1 MSAIP
6 SAVGG
11 PIAAAKATATGGS
24 TAATAFTAAIRPI
37 TVTIAALGG
46 QGGGVVSDWL
56 IDAARRCG
64 YLAQATSV
72 PGVAQRTG
80 ATIYYLEFFPIAA
93 LPADGRRPI
102 FALMP
107 NPGDV
112 DVVIASEIME
122 AGRAMQRGL
131 VTGRTTLIASSH
143 RIYAIQEKS
152 HMGDG
157 RADPARVRELAREHA
172 KRYIELDMQA
182 LAEANGSVISAA
194 MLGALC
200 GSGALPFAADHYVEA
215 IRASGIEAASSTRTF
230 EAARDAA
237 ARSTPKASL
246 AAANLPL
253 TAAADSPAAVAKSQ
267 PTAAASLSASA
278 ESVSGAAPT
287 QGAAARPALSAPL
300 EHRVERV
307 PVAARDIAREGVRRM
322 IDYQDAAYAG
332 LYLDRLDAVIAL
344 EPKGSD
350 GFALTQ
356 AVARGLALW
365 MSFEDTIRVADLKI
379 RTARAKR
386 VLQEVR
392 PSSGQLVQ
400 VTEFMKPRIEEICG
414 TLPVGLGQ
422 WILHSKGPRR
432 WMTRLTG
439 GRQIATSTVSGFLQ
453 LYWLAGLRRWRRK
466 TLRYSQEQ
474 LRIGRWLD
482 LIAHTARQNYTL
494 AVEIADCQQ
503 LVKGYGETHERGT
516 ANFDAILADIQKWQQ
531 REDAADRVRTLR
543 AAALADDQGTA
554 LSKALAAAV

>member
-1 MSAIP
+1 V
-6 SAVGG
+6 SAVGAAG
-11 PIAAAKATATGGS
+11 RPIAAAKS
-24 TAATAFTAAIRPI
+24 TAALKPTVTAGSSATAATRPI

-56 IDAARRCG
+56 IDVARRSG

-80 ATIYYLEFFPIAA
+80 ATIYYLEFFPAAA

-152 HMGDG
+152 HMADG
-157 RADPARVRELAREHA
+157 RTDPAQVKALAREHA
-172 KRYIELDMQA
+172 KRYIEFDMQA

-194 MLGALC
+194 MLGAIC
-200 GSGALPFAADHYVEA
+200 GSGALPFAAQHYVEA

-237 ARSTPKASL
+237 AGPASAVHSPL
-246 AAANLPL
+246 APADSQSAAA
-253 TAAADSPAAVAKSQ
+253 AGSAPAEAR
-267 PTAAASLSASA
+267 
-278 ESVSGAAPT
+278 SGAASMMEAAGARPPIPASLEERVR
-287 QGAAARPALSAPL
+287 QRMPAAAQD
-300 EHRVERV
+300 VV
-307 PVAARDIAREGVRRM
+307 REGVRRM
-322 IDYQDAAYAG
+322 IDYQDVAYAG
-332 LYLDRLDAVIAL
+332 SYLDRLDAVVAL
-344 EPKGSD
+344 EPEGADS
-350 GFALTQ
+350 FALTET
-356 AVARGLALW
+356 VARGLALW

-414 TLPVGLGQ
+414 TLPVGLGT
-422 WILHSKGPRR
+422 WILRSKMPRS
-432 WMTRLTG
+432 WLTRFTG
-439 GRQIATSTVSGFLQ
+439 GRQIATSTVGGFLQ

-466 TLRYSQEQ
+466 TLRYSHENA
-474 LRIGRWLD
+474 RIERWLT
-482 LIAHTARQNYTL
+482 LIAHVVQKNYAL

-503 LVKGYGETHERGT
+503 LLKGYGETHERGT
-516 ANFDAILADIQKWQQ
+516 ASFDAILADVRDWEQ
-531 REDAADRVRTLR
+531 RADAAGRVRLLR
-543 AAALADDQGTA
+543 AAALADDQGIA
-554 LSKALAAAV
+554 LAKALAGAGRDI

>member
-1 MSAIP
+1 MATSRPVADTRSAAATGP
-6 SAVGG
+6 SA
-11 PIAAAKATATGGS
+11 AT
-24 TAATAFTAAIRPI
+24 RPI

-56 IDAARRCG
+56 IDAARRSG

-80 ATIYYLEFFPIAA
+80 ATIYYLEFFPVAG

-107 NPGDV
+107 SPGDV

-131 VTGRTTLIASSH
+131 VTDRTTLIASSH

-157 RADPARVRELAREHA
+157 RADPTRVRELAREQA

-194 MLGALC
+194 MLGAIC
-200 GSGALPFAADHYVEA
+200 GSGALPFAAEHYVEA

-230 EAARDAA
+230 EAARHAA
-237 ARSTPKASL
+237 TGR
-246 AAANLPL
+246 
-253 TAAADSPAAVAKSQ
+253 
-267 PTAAASLSASA
+267 SLSAT
-278 ESVSGAAPT
+278 GT
-287 QGAAARPALSAPL
+287 
-300 EHRVERV
+300 
-307 PVAARDIAREGVRRM
+307 PVAAAEPLSAAQSPPVSGGPPPLPGDSPSVARPMDVSGPRSSIPVSLDERIRKRVPAAAQAIAREGVRRM
-322 IDYQDAAYAG
+322 IDYQDIPYAG
-332 LYLDRLDAVIAL
+332 LYLDRLEAVTAL
-344 EPKGSD
+344 ERASD
-350 GFALTQ
+350 GFALTE
-356 AVARGLALW
+356 AVARALALW

-379 RTARAKR
+379 RAARAKR

-392 PSSGQLVQ
+392 PSPGQLIQ

-414 TLPVGLGQ
+414 TLPVGLGG
-422 WILHSKGPRR
+422 WLLRSKTPRR
-432 WMTRLTG
+432 WLTRFTG
-439 GRQIATSTVSGFLQ
+439 GRQIATSSIGGFLQ

-474 LRIGRWLD
+474 ARIDRWLD
-482 LIAHTARQNYTL
+482 LIARVAPQNYGL

-503 LVKGYGETHERGT
+503 LVKGYGETHERG
-516 ANFDAILADIQKWQQ
+516 AASFDAILTKVQDWAQ
-531 REDAADRVRTLR
+531 REDAADKVRALR
-543 AAALADDQGTA
+543 AAALADDQGIA
-554 LSKALAAAV
+554 LSKALAAAG

>member
-6 SAVGG
+6 
-11 PIAAAKATATGGS
+11 K
-24 TAATAFTAAIRPI
+24 AATARPI

-56 IDAARRCG
+56 IDVARRSG

-80 ATIYYLEFFPIAA
+80 ATIYYLEFFPLAG
-93 LPADGRRPI
+93 LPADKRRPI

-131 VTGRTTLIASSH
+131 VTERTTLIASSH

-157 RADPARVRELAREHA
+157 RADSRQVRALAREHA
-172 KRYIELDMQA
+172 KRYIEFDMQA
-182 LAEANGSVISAA
+182 MAEANGSMISAA

-200 GSGALPFAADHYVEA
+200 GSGTLPFAVEHYVEA
-215 IRASGIEAASSTRTF
+215 IRASGIEATSSTRTF
-230 EAARDAA
+230 EAARRAA
-237 ARSTPKASL
+237 AE
-246 AAANLPL
+246 
-253 TAAADSPAAVAKSQ
+253 SPAAGSPPAVSPAQ
-267 PTAAASLSASA
+267 GMGERAILPESLEGRIRARLPASA
-278 ESVSGAAPT
+278 QV
-287 QGAAARPALSAPL
+287 
-300 EHRVERV
+300 
-307 PVAARDIAREGVRRM
+307 IAREGVRRM

-332 LYLDRLDAVIAL
+332 LYLDRLDAVVAL
-344 EPKGSD
+344 EGDASG
-350 GFALTQ
+350 GFALTGS
-356 AVARGLALW
+356 VARGLALW

-392 PSSGQLVQ
+392 PSPGQLVQ
-400 VTEFMKPRIEEICG
+400 VTEFMKPRVEEICG
-414 TLPVGLGQ
+414 TLPVGLGT
-422 WILHSKGPRR
+422 WILGSKTPQR
-432 WMTRLTG
+432 WMTRFTG
-439 GRQIATSTVSGFLQ
+439 GRQIATSSVGGFLQ

-466 TLRYSQEQ
+466 TLRYAQEQ
-474 LRIGRWLD
+474 FRIVRWLE
-482 LIAHTARQNYTL
+482 LIGQVAPQNYAL

-516 ANFDAILADIQKWQQ
+516 ASFDAILADVKG
-531 REDAADRVRTLR
+531 RLGAVDAAGRVRTLR
-543 AAALADDQGTA
+543 AAALADDQGIA
-554 LSKALAAAV
+554 LSKALAGA

>member
-1 MSAIP
+1 M
-6 SAVGG
+6 SAVGIAG
-11 PIAAAKATATGGS
+11 RPIAAAKSIAAVKPTDTAGS
-24 TAATAFTAAIRPI
+24 SATAATRPI

-56 IDAARRCG
+56 IDVARRSG

-80 ATIYYLEFFPIAA
+80 ATIYYLEFFPAAA

-152 HMGDG
+152 HMADG
-157 RADPARVRELAREHA
+157 RTDPAQVKALAREHA
-172 KRYIELDMQA
+172 KRYIEFDMQA

-194 MLGALC
+194 MLGAIC
-200 GSGALPFAADHYVEA
+200 GSGALPFAAQHYVEA

-237 ARSTPKASL
+237 AGPASAVHSPL
-246 AAANLPL
+246 ARADSQSAAA
-253 TAAADSPAAVAKSQ
+253 AG
-267 PTAAASLSASA
+267 SASA
-278 ESVSGAAPT
+278 EARSGAASMME
-287 QGAAARPALSAPL
+287 AAGARPPIPASL
-300 EHRVERV
+300 EERV
-307 PVAARDIAREGVRRM
+307 RQRMPAAQDVVREGVRRM
-322 IDYQDAAYAG
+322 IDYQDVAYAG
-332 LYLDRLDAVIAL
+332 SYLDRLDAVAAL

-350 GFALTQ
+350 SFALTET
-356 AVARGLALW
+356 VARGLALW

-414 TLPVGLGQ
+414 TLPVGLGT
-422 WILHSKGPRR
+422 WILRSKTLRS
-432 WMTRLTG
+432 WLTRFTG
-439 GRQIATSTVSGFLQ
+439 GRQIATSTVGGFLQ

-466 TLRYSQEQ
+466 TLRYSHENA
-474 LRIGRWLD
+474 RIERWLT
-482 LIAHTARQNYTL
+482 LIAHVVQKNYAL

-503 LVKGYGETHERGT
+503 LLKGYGETHERGT
-516 ANFDAILADIQKWQQ
+516 ASFDAILADVRDWEQ
-531 REDAADRVRTLR
+531 RADAAGRVRLLR
-543 AAALADDQGTA
+543 AAALADDQGIA
-554 LSKALAAAV
+554 LAKALAGGGRDI

>member
-1 MSAIP
+1 MSA
-6 SAVGG
+6 V
-11 PIAAAKATATGGS
+11 
-24 TAATAFTAAIRPI
+24 RPI
-37 TVTIAALGG
+37 TVTVAALGG

-56 IDAARRCG
+56 IDVARRSG

-80 ATIYYLEFFPIAA
+80 ATIYYLEFFPVAG
-93 LPADGRRPI
+93 LPADRRRPI

-131 VTGRTTLIASSH
+131 VTDRTTLIASSH

-157 RADPARVRELAREHA
+157 RVDAGQVRVLARERA
-172 KRYIELDMQA
+172 KRYIEFDMQA
-182 LAEANGSVISAA
+182 MAEANGSVISAA

-215 IRASGIEAASSTRTF
+215 IRSSGIEATSSTRTF
-230 EAARDAA
+230 EAAR
-237 ARSTPKASL
+237 L
-246 AAANLPL
+246 
-253 TAAADSPAAVAKSQ
+253 AAADSLPA
-267 PTAAASLSASA
+267 
-278 ESVSGAAPT
+278 AAPT
-287 QGAAARPALSAPL
+287 GVSDARSPLPASLEDRIRMHVPAP
-300 EHRVERV
+300 
-307 PVAARDIAREGVRRM
+307 AQDIAREGVRRM
-322 IDYQDAAYAG
+322 IDYQDTAYAR
-332 LYLDRLDAVIAL
+332 LYLDRLDKVIAL
-344 EPKGSD
+344 ERAGSERCEMT
-350 GFALTQ
+350 AS
-356 AVARGLALW
+356 VARGLALW

-392 PSSGQLVQ
+392 PSPGQLVQ
-400 VTEFMKPRIEEICG
+400 VTEFMKPRVEEICG
-414 TLPVGLGQ
+414 TLPVGLGT
-422 WILHSKGPRR
+422 WILRSKRPRR

-439 GRQIATSTVSGFLQ
+439 GRQIATSSIGGFLQ

-466 TLRYSQEQ
+466 TLRYLQEEF
-474 LRIGRWLD
+474 RIGRWLE
-482 LIAHTARQNYTL
+482 LIGRVAQQNYAL

-516 ANFDAILADIQKWQQ
+516 ANLDAILADVHDWQR
-531 REDAADRVRTLR
+531 RENSADRVRTLR
-543 AAALADDQGTA
+543 IAALADDQGIA
-554 LSKALAAAV
+554 LSKALAAG

>member
-1 MSAIP
+1 V
-6 SAVGG
+6 SAV
-11 PIAAAKATATGGS
+11 
-24 TAATAFTAAIRPI
+24 RPI
-37 TVTIAALGG
+37 TVTVAALGG

-56 IDAARRCG
+56 IDVARRSG

-80 ATIYYLEFFPIAA
+80 ATIYYLEFFPVAG
-93 LPADGRRPI
+93 LPADRRRPI

-131 VTGRTTLIASSH
+131 VTDRTTLIASSH

-157 RADPARVRELAREHA
+157 RVDAGQVRVLAGERA
-172 KRYIELDMQA
+172 KRYIEFDMQA
-182 LAEANGSVISAA
+182 MAEANGSVISAA

-215 IRASGIEAASSTRTF
+215 IRSSGIEATSSTRTF
-230 EAARDAA
+230 EAAR
-237 ARSTPKASL
+237 R
-246 AAANLPL
+246 
-253 TAAADSPAAVAKSQ
+253 AAADSLPA
-267 PTAAASLSASA
+267 
-278 ESVSGAAPT
+278 AAPT
-287 QGAAARPALSAPL
+287 GVSDARSPLPASLEDRIRMHVPAP
-300 EHRVERV
+300 
-307 PVAARDIAREGVRRM
+307 AQDIAREGVRRM
-322 IDYQDAAYAG
+322 IDYQDTAYAR
-332 LYLDRLDAVIAL
+332 LYLDRLDTVIAL
-344 EPKGSD
+344 ERAGSERCEMT
-350 GFALTQ
+350 AS
-356 AVARGLALW
+356 VARGLALW

-392 PSSGQLVQ
+392 PSPGQLVQ
-400 VTEFMKPRIEEICG
+400 VTEFMKPRVEEICG
-414 TLPVGLGQ
+414 TLPVGLGT
-422 WILHSKGPRR
+422 WILRSKRPRR

-439 GRQIATSTVSGFLQ
+439 GRQIATSSIGGFLQ

-466 TLRYSQEQ
+466 TLRYLQEEF
-474 LRIGRWLD
+474 RIGRWLE
-482 LIAHTARQNYTL
+482 LIGRVAQQNYAL

-516 ANFDAILADIQKWQQ
+516 ANLDAILADVHDWQR
-531 REDAADRVRTLR
+531 RENSADRVRTLR
-543 AAALADDQGTA
+543 IAALADDQGIA
-554 LSKALAAAV
+554 LSKALAAG

>member
-1 MSAIP
+1 MSTVKS
-6 SAVGG
+6 SATAGS
-11 PIAAAKATATGGS
+11 AAAT
-24 TAATAFTAAIRPI
+24 RPI

-56 IDAARRCG
+56 IDVARRSG

-80 ATIYYLEFFPIAA
+80 ATIYYLEFFPVAA
-93 LPADGRRPI
+93 LPADRRRPI

-112 DVVIASEIME
+112 DLVIASEIME

-131 VTGRTTLIASSH
+131 VTDRTTLIASTH

-152 HMGDG
+152 HMADG
-157 RADPARVRELAREHA
+157 RGDPARVRELAREHA
-172 KRYIELDMQA
+172 KRYIEFDMQA

-200 GSGALPFAADHYVEA
+200 GSGALPFAAEHYREA

-237 ARSTPKASL
+237 AGAAS
-246 AAANLPL
+246 AAAHSPSASSDSPS
-253 TAAADSPAAVAKSQ
+253 AAALSRSAAAVPK
-267 PTAAASLSASA
+267 
-278 ESVSGAAPT
+278 SGAAPV
-287 QGAAARPALSAPL
+287 QAADARPSLPASLGD
-300 EHRVERV
+300 RIGKRV
-307 PVAARDIAREGVRRM
+307 PPAAQDIVREGVRRM
-322 IDYQDAAYAG
+322 IDYQDFAYAS

-344 EPKGSD
+344 ERAGPG
-350 GFALTQ
+350 GFALTET
-356 AVARGLALW
+356 VARGLALW

-379 RTARAKR
+379 RAARAKR

-414 TLPVGLGQ
+414 TLPAGLGA
-422 WILHSKGPRR
+422 WILRSKAPRR

-439 GRQIATSTVSGFLQ
+439 GRQIATSSIGGFLQ
-453 LYWLAGLRRWRRK
+453 LYWLAGLRRWRRR
-466 TLRYSQEQ
+466 TLRYSQEH

-482 LIAHTARQNYTL
+482 LIARIAPQNYAL

-516 ANFDAILADIQKWQQ
+516 ASFDAILARVQDWQQ
-531 REDAADRVRTLR
+531 REDAAGRVRTLR
-543 AAALADDQGTA
+543 AAALADDQGIA
-554 LSKALAAAV
+554 LSQALAAAG

>member
-1 MSAIP
+1 V
-6 SAVGG
+6 SAVGAAGG
-11 PIAAAKATATGGS
+11 PIAAAKPTATAGPSATAT
-24 TAATAFTAAIRPI
+24 RPI

-56 IDAARRCG
+56 IDVARRSG

-80 ATIYYLEFFPIAA
+80 ATIYYLEFFPAAA
-93 LPADGRRPI
+93 LPADRRRPI

-152 HMGDG
+152 HMADG
-157 RADPARVRELAREHA
+157 RADPAQVRALAREHA
-172 KRYIELDMQA
+172 KRYIEFDMQA

-194 MLGALC
+194 MLGAIC
-200 GSGALPFAADHYVEA
+200 GSGALPFAAQHYVEA

-237 ARSTPKASL
+237 AGAAS
-246 AAANLPL
+246 AAAHSPF
-253 TAAADSPAAVAKSQ
+253 AAADSRS
-267 PTAAASLSASA
+267 AAAARSAPA
-278 ESVSGAAPT
+278 EARSGAALMMEAAGARAPIPASLEERVR
-287 QGAAARPALSAPL
+287 QRMPAAALD
-300 EHRVERV
+300 VV
-307 PVAARDIAREGVRRM
+307 REGVRRM
-322 IDYQDAAYAG
+322 IDYQDVAYAG
-332 LYLDRLDAVIAL
+332 LYLDRLDAVVAL

-350 GFALTQ
+350 SFALTET
-356 AVARGLALW
+356 VARALALW

-379 RTARAKR
+379 RMSRAKR

-414 TLPVGLGQ
+414 TLPVGLGT
-422 WILHSKGPRR
+422 WILRSKTPRS
-432 WMTRLTG
+432 WLTRFTG
-439 GRQIATSTVSGFLQ
+439 GRQIATSTVGGFLQ

-466 TLRYSQEQ
+466 TLRYSQENA
-474 LRIGRWLD
+474 RIERWLA
-482 LIAHTARQNYTL
+482 LIAHVAQKNYAL

-503 LVKGYGETHERGT
+503 LLKGYGETHERGT
-516 ANFDAILADIQKWQQ
+516 ASFDAILADVRDWEQ
-531 REDAADRVRTLR
+531 RADAAGRVRSLR
-543 AAALADDQGTA
+543 AAALADDQGIA
-554 LSKALAAAV
+554 LAKALAGAGRDI

>member
-1 MSAIP
+1 V
-6 SAVGG
+6 SAVGAAG
-11 PIAAAKATATGGS
+11 RPIAAARSTATVKPTATAGS
-24 TAATAFTAAIRPI
+24 SATAATRPI

-56 IDAARRCG
+56 IDVARRSG

-80 ATIYYLEFFPIAA
+80 ATIYYLEFFPLAA
-93 LPADGRRPI
+93 LPADRRRPI
-102 FALMP
+102 LALMP

-152 HMGDG
+152 HMADG
-157 RADPARVRELAREHA
+157 RADPAQVRALAREHA
-172 KRYIELDMQA
+172 KRYIEFDMQA

-194 MLGALC
+194 MLGAMC
-200 GSGALPFAADHYVEA
+200 GSGALPFAAEHYVEA

-237 ARSTPKASL
+237 AGAAS
-246 AAANLPL
+246 AAAHSQLASSDSPSAPAVSRSAATLPKSG
-253 TAAADSPAAVAKSQ
+253 AVPMQAADARP
-267 PTAAASLSASA
+267 SLSAS
-278 ESVSGAAPT
+278 
-287 QGAAARPALSAPL
+287 L
-300 EHRVERV
+300 EDRISKRV
-307 PVAARDIAREGVRRM
+307 PPAAQDIAREGVRRM
-322 IDYQDAAYAG
+322 IDYQDFAYAS

-344 EPKGSD
+344 ERAGS
-350 GFALTQ
+350 GGVSLTET
-356 AVARGLALW
+356 VARGLALW

-414 TLPVGLGQ
+414 TLPVGLGT
-422 WILHSKGPRR
+422 WILRSKAPRR

-439 GRQIATSTVSGFLQ
+439 GRQIATSSIGGFLQ

-466 TLRYSQEQ
+466 TLRYSQEHS
-474 LRIGRWLD
+474 RIGRWLD
-482 LIAHTARQNYTL
+482 LIARIAPQNYAL

-516 ANFDAILADIQKWQQ
+516 ASFDAILAHVQDWRQ
-531 REDAADRVRTLR
+531 REDAAGRVRTLR
-543 AAALADDQGTA
+543 AAALADDQGIA
-554 LSKALAAAV
+554 LSKALAAAG

>member
-1 MSAIP
+1 V
-6 SAVGG
+6 SAV
-11 PIAAAKATATGGS
+11 
-24 TAATAFTAAIRPI
+24 RPI
-37 TVTIAALGG
+37 TVTVAALGG

-56 IDAARRCG
+56 IDVARRSG

-80 ATIYYLEFFPIAA
+80 ATIYYLEFFPVAG
-93 LPADGRRPI
+93 LPADRRRPI

-131 VTGRTTLIASSH
+131 VTDRTTLIASSH

-157 RADPARVRELAREHA
+157 RVDAGQVRVLAGERA
-172 KRYIELDMQA
+172 KRYIEFDMQA
-182 LAEANGSVISAA
+182 MAEANGSVISAA

-215 IRASGIEAASSTRTF
+215 IRSSGIEATSSTRTF
-230 EAARDAA
+230 EAAR
-237 ARSTPKASL
+237 R
-246 AAANLPL
+246 
-253 TAAADSPAAVAKSQ
+253 AAADSLPA
-267 PTAAASLSASA
+267 
-278 ESVSGAAPT
+278 AAPT
-287 QGAAARPALSAPL
+287 GVSDARSPLPASLEDRIRMHVPAP
-300 EHRVERV
+300 
-307 PVAARDIAREGVRRM
+307 AQDIAREGVRRM
-322 IDYQDAAYAG
+322 IDYQDTAYAR
-332 LYLDRLDAVIAL
+332 LYLDRLDTVIAL
-344 EPKGSD
+344 ERAGSERCEMT
-350 GFALTQ
+350 AS
-356 AVARGLALW
+356 VARGLALW

-392 PSSGQLVQ
+392 PSPGQLVQ
-400 VTEFMKPRIEEICG
+400 VTEFMKPRVEEICG
-414 TLPVGLGQ
+414 TLPVGLGT
-422 WILHSKGPRR
+422 WILRSKRPRR

-439 GRQIATSTVSGFLQ
+439 GRQIATSSIGGFLQ

-466 TLRYSQEQ
+466 TLRYLQEEF
-474 LRIGRWLD
+474 RIGRWLE
-482 LIAHTARQNYTL
+482 LIGRVAQQNYAL

-516 ANFDAILADIQKWQQ
+516 ANLDAILADVHDWQ
-531 REDAADRVRTLR
+531 RRDNSADRVRTLR
-543 AAALADDQGTA
+543 IAALADDQGIA
-554 LSKALAAAV
+554 LSKALAAG